1 MEDGRQFIPLYF
13 DVLTSKLYR
22 NISGNALQ
30 LYWMMRR
37 YVCRARSGHGLSL
50 FYMGGA
56 LAVSGYLASYAK
68 LFGVSDTTVGRWV
81 KELEEHDVLKTY
93 QKGTDKRPSAWIL
106 GKVQHIEGSQW
117 GNELFFLDHLAV
129 AQEEDNDTIMA
140 FDDGQIDECLGPKL
154 SKLNLTTAL
163 LQVQMQ
169 VQMQVFNREERID
182 KTNTL
187 PPVPGDEEEIEYPVK
202 QERIV
207 TAPSLPES
215 EYVDLDET
223 GYPTLAKHPLVK
235 HIERN
240 ARRTLTPN
248 QQSKL
253 MQGVPFHNP
262 RWPSPAKL
270 FESTPLFA
278 EYIDDKISWATG
290 GKSGKRKTTQNLITA
305 IRNYDE
311 EYHGWLNFQQAR
323 LEEKEPPPS
332 PVAGFKMVERPP
344 RE

>member
-37 YVCRARSGHGLSL
+37 YVCRARSGHSLSL

-56 LAVSGYLASYAK
+56 LAVSGYMGSYAK
-68 LFGVSDTTVGRWV
+68 IFGVADTTVGRWI
-81 KELEEHDVLKTY
+81 KELEDHDVLKTY
-93 QKGTDKRPSAWIL
+93 QKGTESRPSIWIL

-129 AQEEDNDTIMA
+129 AQEEDNETIVA
-140 FDDGQIDECLGPKL
+140 FDDDQIEECLGPKL

-163 LQVQMQ
+163 LQVPVQ
-169 VQMQVFNREERID
+169 VLMQVFNREERID

-187 PPVPGDEEEIEYPVK
+187 PPVPGEEEEIQYPIK
-202 QERIV
+202 RERSITTV
-207 TAPSLPES
+207 PEP

-223 GYPTLAKHPLVK
+223 GYPSTAKHPLVK
-235 HIERN
+235 HIEQN
-240 ARRTLTPN
+240 ARRSLSPN

-253 MQGVPFHNP
+253 VQGVPFHNP
-262 RWPSPAKL
+262 QYPSPAKL
-270 FESTPLFA
+270 YESDPLFE
-278 EYIDDKISWATG
+278 EYINGKISWATG
-290 GKSGKRKTTQNLITA
+290 GRDGKRKTTQSLLSA

-311 EYHGWLNFQQAR
+311 EHHGWLNFRQAR

-332 PVAGFKMVERPP
+332 PVAGFKMVGRPP